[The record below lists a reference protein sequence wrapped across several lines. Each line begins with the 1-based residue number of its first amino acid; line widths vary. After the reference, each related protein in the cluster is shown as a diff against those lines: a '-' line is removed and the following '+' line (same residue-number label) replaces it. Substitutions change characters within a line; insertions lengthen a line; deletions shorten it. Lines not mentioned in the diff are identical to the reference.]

1 MTGEFADQYLELRLK
16 ENRLYS
22 DEEVKRLPLIQRS
35 HPHFNEWKIRKRS
48 ARRLFRYLKKKK
60 MPLKILEIGCGN
72 GWLSAL
78 LAKHPS
84 FAVIGTDINRFEIE
98 QAERVFKSGNLKF
111 ILSQPDN
118 ILLNDKYDIILFAA
132 SIQYFSPLK
141 KITELALSALN
152 TGGEIHFIDTH
163 FYHPGEIEAAKERT
177 RNYYHEIGFPEMN
190 RHYFHH
196 SSEELQDFN
205 YTYIRN
211 KWLKTRFPWVIIK
224 ATKNVI

>member
-1 MTGEFADQYLELRLK
+1 MIGEFADQYLELRLK
-16 ENRLYS
+16 EKRLYS
-22 DEEVKRLPLIQRS
+22 DEEVKQLPLIRRS
-35 HPHFNEWKIRKRS
+35 HPHFSEWKIRKKS

-60 MPLKILEIGCGN
+60 RPLKILEIGCGN
-72 GWLSAL
+72 GWLSAF

-84 FAVIGTDINRFEIE
+84 FEVIGSDINRFEIE
-98 QAERVFKSGNLKF
+98 QAERVFKSRNLKF

-163 FYHPGEIEAAKERT
+163 FLSPR
-177 RNYYHEIGFPEMN
+177 
-190 RHYFHH
+190 
-196 SSEELQDFN
+196 
-205 YTYIRN
+205 
-211 KWLKTRFPWVIIK
+211 
-224 ATKNVI
+224 